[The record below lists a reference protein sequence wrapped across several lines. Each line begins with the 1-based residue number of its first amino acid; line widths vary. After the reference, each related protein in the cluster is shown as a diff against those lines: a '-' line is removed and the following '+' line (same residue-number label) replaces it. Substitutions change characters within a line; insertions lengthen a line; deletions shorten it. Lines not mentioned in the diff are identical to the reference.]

1 MGAGHSVMWINPGK
15 GECMPRIELVLG
27 DITRQQV
34 DVVVNAANS
43 SLLGGG
49 GVDAAIHEAAGP
61 ALHAACRALRSGEYP
76 HGLPAGQA
84 VATTAGD
91 LSATWVVHTVGPL
104 FEPGEDRSD
113 VLASCY
119 RESLRLA
126 DQLGAT
132 SVAFPA
138 VSAGVYRWPIE
149 DAAAVAVG
157 TVLSTPTEVAL
168 VRFVLFTEPV
178 YEAFEAAL
186 DGAAIDLTVGTDLTA
201 AARGAG
207 APPHSA

>member
-1 MGAGHSVMWINPGK
+1 
-15 GECMPRIELVLG
+15 MPAIELVLG

-49 GVDAAIHEAAGP
+49 GVDGAIHEAAGP
-61 ALHAACRALRSGEYP
+61 ALHAACRALRAGEYV

-84 VATTAGD
+84 VATPAGD
-91 LSATWVVHTVGPL
+91 LPARWVIHTVGPV

-113 VLASCY
+113 VLASCF

-126 DQLGAT
+126 DELGAA

-138 VSAGVYRWPIE
+138 VSAGRLPLA
-149 DAAAVAVG
+149 DRRGGQDRRRHRARHPDRRS
-157 TVLSTPTEVAL
+157 STCASCSSRSRRSRRSRPRSRRPRST
-168 VRFVLFTEPV
+168 
-178 YEAFEAAL
+178 
-186 DGAAIDLTVGTDLTA
+186 
-201 AARGAG
+201 
-207 APPHSA
+207 